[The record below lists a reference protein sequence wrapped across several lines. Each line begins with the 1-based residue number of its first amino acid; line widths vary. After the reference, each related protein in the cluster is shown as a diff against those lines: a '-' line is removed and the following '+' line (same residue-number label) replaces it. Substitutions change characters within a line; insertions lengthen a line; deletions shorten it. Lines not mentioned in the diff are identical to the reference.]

1 MGKFF
6 TNFEI
11 LLKSILKPKQ
21 MRDLIEEREQ
31 TKDDENRREHS
42 YKYNFDS
49 IDEFLLK
56 KFSDAKIEQYNEEVI
71 QLDGYVDLFFKKLEN
86 KKYPS
91 PEKPYPLDYS
101 INADSR
107 RFLYILCR
115 ILKPKNIVETGV
127 AYGLSSMYILKALQK
142 NQVGTLH
149 SIDSVFRPWQRKEM
163 IGAIIPDDLKSRW
176 NFVFGKSNEK
186 LEQIYEKTENVD
198 IFIHD
203 SLHTYKNMIF
213 EFEFAEKNMRKN
225 GIILSDDV
233 LDNDAF
239 YDFTNKKELENY
251 LIKVK
256 GNLGLGVIINH

>member
-1 MGKFF
+1 MSKFF

-31 TKDDENRREHS
+31 AKDDENRREHS

-56 KFSDAKIEQYNEEVI
+56 KFSDAKIEEYNYEI
-71 QLDGYVDLFFKKLEN
+71 MQLDEYVNSFFKKLKN

-101 INADSR
+101 INTDSR

-163 IGAIIPDDLKSRW
+163 IGAIIPDELKSRW
-176 NFVFGKSNEK
+176 NFVFGKSSEK
-186 LEQIYEKTENVD
+186 LEQIYEKIENVD

-213 EFEFAEKNMRKN
+213 EFESAKKNMRKN

-251 LIKVK
+251 LIKVN
-256 GNLGLGVIINH
+256 GDLGLGVIINH